1 MASSPVLE
9 ALEKAIQAEI
19 EGHHFYRMAASSTS
33 DERGREVFETLATEE
48 RRHAEYLR
56 IQHRSLS
63 ETGHVD
69 AAADLG
75 DALALT
81 GSSPIFSA
89 RLKQRAAH
97 AHFEMTALSVG
108 IQLEADAQ
116 AFYRRTAQEA
126 ADPEVKAFL
135 LRLAE
140 WESGHYHGL
149 LAQQKALEED
159 YWAANRFAP
168 F

>member
-1 MASSPVLE
+1 MSLAPVIH
-9 ALEKAIQAEI
+9 AIEKAIQAEI
-19 EGHHFYRMAASSTS
+19 EGHHFYRMAAGATT
-33 DERGREVFETLATEE
+33 DPQGREVFETLAAEE
-48 RRHAEYLR
+48 LHHAEFLR
-56 IQHRSLS
+56 TQHRSL
-63 ETGHVD
+63 EGTGRID
-69 AAADLG
+69 PSASLG
-75 DALALT
+75 DPLALV
-81 GSSPIFSA
+81 GSSPIFSV
-89 RLKQRAAH
+89 RLKARAAQ

-116 AFYRRTAQEA
+116 AFYRRTAEEA
-126 ADPEVKAFL
+126 SAPEVKAFL

-149 LAQQKALEED
+149 LAQQKTLEEE

>member
-1 MASSPVLE
+1 MPSSTVIE
-9 ALEKAIQAEI
+9 AIEKAIQAEI
-19 EGHHFYRMAASSTS
+19 EGHHFYRMAARTT
-33 DERGREVFETLATEE
+33 DDAQGREVFETLAAEE
-48 RRHAEYLR
+48 RQHADYLR
-56 IQHRSLS
+56 AQYRSLVD
-63 ETGHVD
+63 TGR
-69 AAADLG
+69 ADTSASLG
-75 DALALT
+75 DALPLT

-89 RLKQRAAH
+89 RLKARAAQ
-97 AHFEMTALSVG
+97 AHFEMTALSIG

-116 AFYRRTAQEA
+116 AFYRRSAETAE
-126 ADPEVKAFL
+126 DPEVKAFL

-149 LAQQKALEED
+149 LAQQEALRED